1 MTDLVDID
9 FDLDRYIADDG
20 KLYDIGF
27 VSMARFKEWQPDVS
41 PEVVRYRLERW
52 ARYVSEML
60 KQLTARGAP
69 LSEDELQ
76 QIWKDA

>member
-9 FDLDRYIADDG
+9 FDIDRYLADGG

-27 VSMARFKEWQPDVS
+27 VSMVRFEEWKPSIPARV
-41 PEVVRYRLERW
+41 ERW
-52 ARYVSEML
+52 ARYSSAML
-60 KQLTARGAP
+60 KQLTAKGAP

-76 QIWKDA
+76 QIWKESDLDA